1 MRHYNIP
8 IFMPEM
14 ACPHRCVFCN
24 QASISSQ
31 LHAPTNKEI
40 IEKLESHFNSF
51 KTENRLV
58 QLAFFGGNFTGLT
71 IKQQKSYLQLVQ
83 PYLKKGMI
91 SGIRLSTRP
100 DYIDATILQML
111 KSFGVTHIELG
122 AQSTS
127 DTVLLASGRG
137 HLRDA
142 IVTASQQI
150 LAAGLVLGLQM
161 MIGLP
166 KDDAETAMQTAYD
179 LVTLGAK
186 ETRIYPCLVIKDTDL
201 EQLYRTGKYTTLT
214 LDEAVEQTASLYT
227 FFESHGIKVLRMG
240 LHPSEDLNTDA
251 LVAGPFHSQFA
262 ELVYSKLWERQL
274 LNFMPWP
281 KSESIEVFVSPNQIN
296 HTAGFK
302 SQNRKLLEKSYR
314 KVHFKSDESLIGRSF
329 KIKIHQA

>member
-31 LHAPTNKEI
+31 LHAPGEKEI
-40 IEKLESHFNSF
+40 HQKIKAHLKSF

-58 QLAFFGGNFTGLT
+58 QLAFFGGNFTGLP
-71 IKQQKSYLQLVQ
+71 IKLQKSYLQLIQ
-83 PYLKKGMI
+83 PYLETGLI

-100 DYIDATILQML
+100 DCIDTENLQLL
-111 KSFGVTHIELG
+111 KDFGVTHIELG

-127 DTVLLASGRG
+127 DKVLLASGRG

-142 IVTASQQI
+142 IVSASQQI
-150 LAAGLVLGLQM
+150 LAAGFVLGLQM

-166 KDDAETAMQTAYD
+166 KDDTETTMQTARD
-179 LVTLGAK
+179 LLAFGAN
-186 ETRIYPCLVIKDTDL
+186 ETRIYPCLVIKGTEL
-201 EQLYRTGKYTTLT
+201 EELYRTGKYQPLT

-227 FFESHGIKVLRMG
+227 FFEENEIKVLRMG

-251 LVAGPFHSQFA
+251 LVAGPYHPQFA
-262 ELVYSKLWERQL
+262 ELVYSKLWEKQFENYTL
-274 LNFMPWP
+274 WP
-281 KSESIEVFVSPNQIN
+281 KAKAIELLVSRNQIN
-296 HTAGFK
+296 HAAGFK
-302 SQNRKLLEKSYR
+302 SQNRKLLEKKYR
-314 KVHFKSDESLIGRSF
+314 KVHFKADESLTGRAF
-329 KIKIHQA
+329 KIKIHEL